1 MNNFH
6 KKKKSLKELGLT
18 LIEAL
23 VSTALVGIGFVAI
36 FQMVNYSV
44 QSIDVS
50 SERTKANYLVS
61 MIAEDIIGNKNTLH
75 SSGSKFS
82 KYLTENR
89 IMNSTCAERPRNKSE
104 LNTFYKDQKNNAPE
118 NKIQKWTEI
127 FKSQKLIKCGTAG
140 TETKNIKT
148 VRIFDMCKSGCTV
161 TNESIFDKAMY
172 IGRVQININN
182 GKKRKYLYFQSNYE
196 INQNED
202 SVTVDDS
209 SEDDSSETESEG

>member
-6 KKKKSLKELGLT
+6 KKKKNLKELGLT

-89 IMNSTCAERPRNKSE
+89 IMNSACIERPRNKSE

-140 TETKNIKT
+140 AETKNIKT

-161 TNESIFDKAMY
+161 TNESVFDKMY
-172 IGRVQININN
+172 IGRIQININN

-209 SEDDSSETESEG
+209 SETESEG

>member
-6 KKKKSLKELGLT
+6 EKKKSIKELGLT

-82 KYLTENR
+82 KHLTENR
-89 IMNSTCAERPRNKSE
+89 IMNSGCIERPGNKSE
-104 LNTFYKDQKNNAPE
+104 LDTFYKDQKNNAPE
-118 NKIQKWTEI
+118 NKIQKWTEV
-127 FKSQKLIKCGTAG
+127 FKSQKLIKCGASG
-140 TETKNIKT
+140 SETNNIKT

-161 TNESIFDKAMY
+161 VNENIYDKVMY
-172 IGRVQININN
+172 IGRIQININN

-196 INQNED
+196 INKNED
-202 SVTVDDS
+202 STT
-209 SEDDSSETESEG
+209 ETEDAATGS

>member
-6 KKKKSLKELGLT
+6 EKKKSIKELGLT

-61 MIAEDIIGNKNTLH
+61 MIAEDIIGNKNTFH
-75 SSGSKFS
+75 GSGSNFS
-82 KYLTENR
+82 RYLTDNR
-89 IMNSTCAERPRNKSE
+89 IMNSGCVERAKNKSE
-104 LNTFYKDQKNNAPE
+104 LNTFYKNQKNNAPE
-118 NKIQKWTEI
+118 NKIQKWNEV
-127 FKSQKLIKCGTAG
+127 FKSQKLIKCGAVG
-140 TETKNIKT
+140 SETNNIKT

-161 TNESIFDKAMY
+161 VNENIYDKAMY

-196 INQNED
+196 INQKED
-202 SVTVDDS
+202 SD
-209 SEDDSSETESEG
+209 

>member
-6 KKKKSLKELGLT
+6 NKKKNIKELGLT

-44 QSIDVS
+44 LSIDVS
-50 SERTKANYLVS
+50 GERTKANYLVS

-75 SSGSKFS
+75 SSGSKFN
-82 KYLTENR
+82 KHLAENK
-89 IMNSTCAERPRNKSE
+89 IMNTGCIERPKNKSE
-104 LNTFYKDQKNNAPE
+104 LSTFYKDQTDNAPD
-118 NKIQKWTEI
+118 NKIKKWAEV
-127 FKSQKLIKCGTAG
+127 FKSQKLIKCGAASTD
-140 TETKNIKT
+140 TNSIKT

-161 TNESIFDKAMY
+161 DNENIDDKVMY
-172 IGRVQININN
+172 IGRIQININN

-196 INQNED
+196 IKKHED
-202 SVTVDDS
+202 STTETE
-209 SEDDSSETESEG
+209 EDDAAGS

>member
-6 KKKKSLKELGLT
+6 EKKKSIKELGLT

-61 MIAEDIIGNKNTLH
+61 MIAEDIIGSKNTLH

-82 KYLTENR
+82 KHLTENR
-89 IMNSTCAERPRNKSE
+89 IMNSGCIERPGNKSE
-104 LNTFYKDQKNNAPE
+104 LDTFYKDQKNNE
-118 NKIQKWTEI
+118 
-127 FKSQKLIKCGTAG
+127 L
-140 TETKNIKT
+140 
-148 VRIFDMCKSGCTV
+148 
-161 TNESIFDKAMY
+161 
-172 IGRVQININN
+172 
-182 GKKRKYLYFQSNYE
+182 
-196 INQNED
+196 
-202 SVTVDDS
+202 
-209 SEDDSSETESEG
+209 